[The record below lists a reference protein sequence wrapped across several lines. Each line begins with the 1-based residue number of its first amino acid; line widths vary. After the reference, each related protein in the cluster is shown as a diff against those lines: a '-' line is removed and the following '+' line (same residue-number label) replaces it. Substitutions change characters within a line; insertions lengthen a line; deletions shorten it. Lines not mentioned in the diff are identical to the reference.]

1 MKTTRIADIDA
12 ALDACA
18 AEPVHIPGSIQRH
31 GALIAV
37 DNETLQVTHASVN
50 LHSITGIDHAAALGQ
65 SIHDVFP
72 TGVRHDL
79 VNSMLPPFL
88 MQDTRAIEE
97 LALNGN
103 RVAAGAS
110 AARTATIFEFEPASG
125 LPDVSGKAVHQI
137 AFLTSH
143 LHGVQSRAELF
154 DKSVKLIQVLT
165 GYQRVMVYEFDGDG
179 NGTIQAESLTGGL
192 ESFLGLNFPSWDIPQ
207 QAREIMA
214 RTPFRYIADIFG
226 TPVPVMAAGADL
238 APLDMTYSHLRGVSP
253 VHMQYLENMGTKAT
267 LTLNIVVSGKLWG
280 MISLHNP
287 TPRVPDQNV
296 REVCRNFVRFFGLK
310 LDAILQRERLARLHE
325 ADQLRREL
333 MDNAGKRQEAESLFT
348 ARLLSRLCD
357 AMRADGALLAKEGSV
372 QVHNLVPPA
381 GTLDPFVKFGESCA
395 DVYHSAALRADSP
408 GLADLVGDDIAGV
421 HITPMARD
429 SFVAFF
435 RRDREKITKWAG
447 APHKTIEGV
456 GGNARLRPRGS
467 FALYKETVRGSS
479 DPWTDEEHQIASE
492 VWSIYVNAERNALIR
507 KTSRQQKMLIDELN
521 HRVRNILTLI
531 RSLSRQSRS
540 TADTIDDFIAT
551 LEARIEAVA
560 NAHSLAVERPDA
572 YVSIHTMLQMEAEP
586 HNLEGKGV
594 VINGE
599 DAGLRPDVAP
609 IFALVV
615 HELMTN
621 AAKYGALSAP
631 EGRVTIDLSPAEA
644 GLRLCWTETG
654 GPAVEPP
661 QRKGFGTSLLTNAVP
676 NELRGTIDVAY
687 RETGIVVELTLPQ
700 DMLSG
705 MRFLGGEVA
714 RSKAKADENAEAMRA
729 RGQVRCLLVEDSFVI
744 SMDTMRIMN
753 EAGLAKVQTAMTVRD
768 AMQAIDAE
776 RPDFA
781 ALDVNLS
788 GGETSHGVANRLK
801 AMGVPFVFVTGYG
814 SEGVPRDAFDG
825 IPVLRKPL
833 HRADLEPVLQD
844 FGL

>member
-1 MKTTRIADIDA
+1 MKIKHIADIDA

-18 AEPVHIPGSIQRH
+18 AEPVHIPGSIQGH
-31 GALIAV
+31 GALVAV
-37 DNETLQVTHASVN
+37 DNESLWVTHASVN
-50 LHSITGIDHAAALGQ
+50 LEGITGIDPAAALGQ

-72 TGVRHDL
+72 TGIRHDL

-97 LALNGN
+97 MELNGN

-110 AARTATIFEFEPASG
+110 AARTATIFEFEPAAG
-125 LPDVSGKAVHQI
+125 LPQVGGKAVHQI

-143 LHGVQSRAELF
+143 LHGVQSREELF
-154 DKSVKLIQVLT
+154 EKSVKLMQVLT

-179 NGTIQAESLTGGL
+179 NGTIQAEALTGGL

-207 QAREIMA
+207 QAREIMV

-226 TPVPVMAAGADL
+226 TPVPVMAAATDI
-238 APLDMTYSHLRGVSP
+238 APLDMTHSHLRGVSP
-253 VHMQYLENMGTKAT
+253 VHLQYLENMGTQAT

-287 TPRVPDQNV
+287 TRRMPDQNV

-333 MDNAGKRQEAESLFT
+333 MDNASKRQEAETLFT

-357 AMRADGALLAKEGSV
+357 AMRAEGALLAKEGSV
-372 QVHNLVPPA
+372 QVHGVVPPSA
-381 GTLDPFVKFGESCA
+381 SLEPFVKFGESCA

-408 GLADLVGDDIAGV
+408 GLADMVGDDIAGL
-421 HITPMARD
+421 HITPMARN

-435 RRDREKITKWAG
+435 RRDREKITNWAG
-447 APHKTIEGV
+447 APVKTIEGE
-456 GGNARLRPRGS
+456 GANARLRPRGS

-479 DPWTDEEHQIASE
+479 APWTDEEHQIASE
-492 VWSIYVNAERNALIR
+492 VWSIHVSAERNALIQ

-540 TADTIDDFIAT
+540 TADTIDDFITT
-551 LEARIEAVA
+551 LEARIESVA

-572 YVSIHTMLQMEAEP
+572 YVSIHTMLQIEAEP
-586 HNLEGKGV
+586 HNLEGKG
-594 VINGE
+594 IIIEGE
-599 DAGLRPDVAP
+599 DVGLRPDAAP

-621 AAKYGALSAP
+621 AAKYGALSVP
-631 EGRVTIDLSPAEA
+631 EGRVTVALSPVEA

-661 QRKGFGTSLLTNAVP
+661 QRKGFGTSLLTNALP
-676 NELRGTIDVAY
+676 NELRGSIDVDY
-687 RETGIVVELTLPQ
+687 RATGLVVELTLPQ
-700 DMLSG
+700 DILSG
-705 MRFLGGEVA
+705 MRFLCGEVA
-714 RSKAKADENAEAMRA
+714 KREAQADQDGQAMRA
-729 RGQVRCLLVEDSFVI
+729 RGQMRCLLVEDSFVI

-753 EAGLAKVQTAMTVRD
+753 EAGLTKVQTAMTVRD
-768 AMQAIDAE
+768 AMHAIDAE

-788 GGETSHGVANRLK
+788 GGETSHGVANRRK
-801 AMGVPFVFVTGYG
+801 AMDVPFVFVTAYG
-814 SEGVPRDAFDG
+814 SEGVPKDTFEG

-844 FGL
+844 LGL